1 MYFRTN
7 IACRSPMTVS
17 TVQVASAHPNILN
30 SPVLGSGDVV
40 GRVLVVVVDVSPADR
55 VSFDAE

>member
-1 MYFRTN
+1 
-7 IACRSPMTVS
+7 MTVS

-40 GRVLVVVVDVSPADR
+40 GRVLAVGVAVSPADR